1 MENYVIKIKWLSAII
16 LMLSIPLTSLA
27 QQRLVTGI
35 VLESQSNEP
44 IPGVTIAVKGTQR
57 GAVTALDG
65 TFSLQAANA
74 DTLLISSVGYETQI
88 VPVGSNSNIRISLKP
103 QVISFQE
110 VVVIGYGQVR
120 REDATGAIVSVS
132 TKDFNRGAITTPQEL
147 ITGKASGVQITT
159 AGGAPGSGATIR
171 IRGGSSLS
179 ASNDPLFVID
189 GVPIDNDGVS
199 GMRNPLSTINPND
212 IESFTI
218 LKDASA
224 TAIYGSRASNG
235 VIIITTKSGAKGALK
250 VSYDMNVSVGIKTN
264 QIDVLNADEYREL
277 IYSRYGENSNAAAL
291 LGNSRTNWQDKIFKT
306 AVGHDHNI
314 GISGATFNTP
324 YRISLGYSDQSGLL
338 KTSSMQ
344 RYTGAI
350 NANPSFFD
358 DHLKI
363 NLNLKGMFIKNRF
376 APTGAIGN
384 AILYDPTKPVR
395 DNTSIYGGY
404 NTWMDGDKPAS
415 FSPVN
420 PVAQLH
426 QRHDESEVWRSI
438 GSAKIDYKF
447 HFLPDINAT
456 LNLGYDFSSTDG
468 SVYIPIEAAFAY
480 RKAADGTDQSGEDRV
495 YTQDKKNK
503 LLDFYLN
510 YNKNLPSLQSKI
522 DVMAGYSWQHFWRED
537 YVNATSV
544 NGTYII
550 APEQTLPT
558 ENYLVSFF
566 GRMNYAFRDK
576 YLLTFTLRQDGTSR
590 FSEDNRWGL
599 FPSLAAAWR
608 INQERFLVNS
618 NLVSNLRIR
627 IGYGVT
633 GQQYITSDNYPYLAR
648 YSYSLS
654 TARYLFGDRWITMAR
669 PAGYDANLK
678 WEETTTANLG
688 IDFGFLNERINGSI
702 ELYKRETSDLINEIP
717 VAAGTN
723 FTNILLTNVGNLEN
737 KGVEFNINVRPIVS
751 NNLFWEVGFN
761 VTKNVNKI
769 TKLTAVEDPSYQG
782 AVTGLISGGTG
793 NYAKIN
799 SVGKPANSFFVYQQ
813 VYDQQGKPVAGLYVD
828 RDGDGEI
835 TIEDKYHF
843 KSSAPDIIMGLSSRF
858 EYKNWDFSFS
868 SRASIGNHVYNDF
881 EASNANFQYTY
892 SSTYLL
898 NVPKSVMKTNF
909 ESQQLLSDYYVRDAS
924 FFKLDNVS
932 AGYSFSN
939 PFGLKSKLRWSFTV
953 QNVLTI
959 SDYKGLDPEVFNG
972 MDINVYPR
980 PTTFIM
986 GLNLEF

>member
-44 IPGVTIAVKGTQR
+44 IPGATIAIKGTQR

-65 TFSLQAANA
+65 TFSLQAANT
-74 DTLLISSVGYETQI
+74 DTLLISSVGFETQTI
-88 VPVGSNSNIRISLKP
+88 PVGSNTNIRIALKP

-159 AGGAPGSGATIR
+159 AGGAPGSDATIR

-189 GVPIDNDGVS
+189 GVPVDNDGVS

-250 VSYDMNVSVGIKTN
+250 VSYDRNVSVGIKTN

-291 LGNSRTNWQDKIFKT
+291 LGNSKTNWQDMIFQT
-306 AVGHDHNI
+306 AVGQDQNI
-314 GISGATFNTP
+314 SFSGAQFNTP
-324 YRISLGYSDQSGLL
+324 FRVSLGKSNQSGLL
-338 KTSSMQ
+338 KTSSMK
-344 RYTGAI
+344 RYTGAL
-350 NANPSFFD
+350 NLSPSFFD
-358 DHLKI
+358 NHLKL

-404 NTWMDGDKPAS
+404 TTWMDGDKPAS

-447 HFLPDINAT
+447 HFLPDLNAT
-456 LNLGYDFSSTDG
+456 LNLGYDYSSTDG
-468 SVYIPIEAAFAY
+468 SVYIPVKAAFAY

-566 GRMNYAFRDK
+566 GRMNYAYRDK

-608 INQERFLVNS
+608 INQEKFLVNS
-618 NLVSNLRIR
+618 NLVSNLRLR
-627 IGYGVT
+627 LGYGVT

-654 TARYLFGDRWITMAR
+654 TARYLFGDRWVTMAR

-702 ELYKRETSDLINEIP
+702 ELYKRKTSDLINEIP

-813 VYDQQGKPVAGLYVD
+813 AYDQQGKPVAGLYVD

-843 KSSAPDIIMGLSSRF
+843 KSSAPDIIIGLSSRV
-858 EYKNWDFSFS
+858 EYKNWDFAFT

-939 PFGLKSKLRWSFTV
+939 PFGIKSKLRCSFTV

-959 SDYKGLDPEVFNG
+959 TDYKGLDPEVFNG